1 MVRIGELSRRTG
13 LSVHVLRA
21 WERRYGLL
29 RPERSPGGY
38 RLYSETDEL
47 RVKVMR
53 AHLARG
59 LSTAEAA
66 RATLL
71 RMPVAPPGTGPSEPG
86 GAVPAAG
93 AGPSAGAGET
103 APSGGTGGRPG
114 SGGAPPEPA
123 GARIDAAPV
132 RGRRSHLRPAAT
144 GPAAGDR
151 LAEGVTALAGA
162 LRRLDEPAGQMIIDR
177 LLATFTAETVVRAVL
192 LPCLRELGEWWRRGE
207 LSVAQEHFAS
217 NVLRARLM
225 HLARGWGRG
234 GGPRALLACAP
245 GERHDIGLVAF
256 GVALYRAGWR
266 IAFLGADVPVDAVL
280 EAAAVSSP
288 DLVVL
293 SAVTPERFAGLEPG
307 LRRLAR
313 IAPVALGGHGATP
326 GFAHAAGARL
336 LPGDAVTEAELL
348 AAAGGAPGSAGG

>member
-1 MVRIGELSRRTG
+1 MLRIGELSRRVG

-71 RMPVAPPGTGPSEPG
+71 QMPVTPDRAEPSEPG
-86 GAVPAAG
+86 GAAPAAG
-93 AGPSAGAGET
+93 GGET
-103 APSGGTGGRPG
+103 APAGGTGGP
-114 SGGAPPEPA
+114 GAPP
-123 GARIDAAPV
+123 GARIGAPPFRDGRPDVAA
-132 RGRRSHLRPAAT
+132 AAA

-151 LAEGVTALAGA
+151 LAEGLAALADA
-162 LRRLDEPAGQMIIDR
+162 LRRLDEPAAQVIVDR
-177 LLATFTAETVVRAVL
+177 LLAAFTAETVMRDVL
-192 LPCLRELGEWWRRGE
+192 LPCLREMGERWQRGE
-207 LSVAQEHFAS
+207 LSIAQEHFGS

-234 GGPRALLACAP
+234 RGPRALLACAP

-256 GVALYRAGWR
+256 GVALYRNGWR
-266 IAFLGADVPVDAVL
+266 IAFLGADVPVGAVL
-280 EAAAVSSP
+280 EVAAVSPP
-288 DLVVL
+288 DIVVL

-313 IAPVALGGHGATP
+313 IAPIALGGHGATP
-326 GFAHAAGARL
+326 GFARATGARL

-348 AAAGGAPGSAGG
+348 AAADGAPGSAGA